1 MTVTCTQGTPSRC
14 SCQYRKSGILVNGPP
29 TPSSRTLPHQLP
41 FLPPNSYICQKP
53 LFVSMISTTLTPA
66 EVSDELLNTY
76 ETVIGLEVHC
86 QLLTESK
93 LFARDINRF
102 GAEPNTNVSALTLA
116 LPGTLPKL
124 NKKALEYAVRM
135 GLACGCDI
143 SRRTIF
149 DRKNYF
155 YPDLPK
161 GYQIS
166 QDKAPICGGGGIL
179 INIKGADGKP
189 VEKTIRLHHIHL
201 EEDAGKSVH
210 DGNDTATLLDYN
222 RAGTPLIEMVSEP
235 DLRSAEETGAFVTAV
250 RRLVRYLDICDG
262 NMEEGSLRCDVNVSI
277 RPKGQQQLGT
287 KVEVKNMNSIR
298 NIMRAVEYE
307 WRRQVVLA
315 ETGGTITQETR
326 TFDAESGQT
335 FGMRVKE
342 TMNDYRYFPD
352 PDLSPVVLSDE
363 WMQQVRAQ
371 MPALPHELREKFV
384 NDYGIPAYDAAVLTD
399 SREMAAY
406 FEAVCTHTTS
416 YKTASNW
423 LMGPVKSWLNET
435 GKEISEFP
443 VPAATLAELIGLVES
458 GVISHSTA
466 SQKAFAVLLEQPGT
480 PLRQL
485 AETNNWLQNRNT
497 GELESLVEEVLAA
510 MPDKVTA
517 YRKGKK
523 GLMGL
528 FVGEVMKKSG
538 GTADP
543 RLVNQLLAEK
553 L

>member
-1 MTVTCTQGTPSRC
+1 MTTS
-14 SCQYRKSGILVNGPP
+14 
-29 TPSSRTLPHQLP
+29 TLSAQT
-41 FLPPNSYICQKP
+41 IGK
-53 LFVSMISTTLTPA
+53 
-66 EVSDELLNTY
+66 ELLDRY

-93 LFARDINRF
+93 LFAADVNRF
-102 GAEPNTNVSALTLA
+102 GTEPNTNVSPLTLA

-135 GLACGCDI
+135 GLACGSTI
-143 SRRTIF
+143 SRHTIF

-166 QDKAPICGGGGIL
+166 QDKAPICVGGGIAVATKGNEGTSTERL
-179 INIKGADGKP
+179 I
-189 VEKTIRLHHIHL
+189 RFHHIHL

-210 DGNDTATLLDYN
+210 DGSDTETLLDYN

-235 DLRSAEETGAFVTAV
+235 DLRSAEETGTYVTEI

-262 NMEEGSLRCDVNVSI
+262 NMEEGSLRCDVNVSV
-277 RPKGQQQLGT
+277 RPVGTLAYGT

-307 WRRQVVLA
+307 WRRQVALL
-315 ETGGTITQETR
+315 ENGGTITQETR
-326 TFDAESGQT
+326 MFDAETGQT
-335 FGMRVKE
+335 YGMRVKE

-352 PDLSPVVLSDE
+352 PDLCPVVLSDAWLDE
-363 WMQQVRAQ
+363 IKSR
-371 MPALPHELREKFV
+371 MPALPHELREKFTTS
-384 NDYGIPAYDAAVLTD
+384 YGIPAYDAVVLT
-399 SREMAAY
+399 ETKEVAIY
-406 FEAVCTHTTS
+406 FEEVCAHTQH
-416 YKTASNW
+416 YKSASNW
-423 LMGPVKSWLNET
+423 LMGTIKSYLNET
-435 GKEISEFP
+435 GHDIGTLP
-443 VPAATLAELIGLVES
+443 VTPPVLAQLIELVEDGTLS
-458 GVISHSTA
+458 ISTA
-466 SQKAFAVLLEQPGT
+466 TQKAFPAL
-480 PLRQL
+480 L
-485 AETNNWLQNRNT
+485 AEPGRSPRELAEANNWLQNRNT
-497 GELESLVEEVLAA
+497 SELETLVEEVLSA
-510 MPDKVTA
+510 MPDKVA
-517 YRKGKK
+517 AFQKGKK

-543 RLVNQLLAEK
+543 QLVNQLLQKK